1 MSMRKSNQ
9 AEKSRE
15 LRRRVVL
22 PARMRFGA
30 SWSDACILNLS
41 SRGLLIHTSRPAPT
55 GSQIELRRGEHI
67 IVARVVWRDGAK
79 AGLRAEDR
87 VPVEEI
93 VTLGQ
98 SQAFQITAGR
108 APVERRKYPRPED
121 QHRLRGKAIE
131 FASVVAIGASLAG
144 GAAMLVEQAFARP
157 LAMVEAALGAPDQPA
172 TLSR

>member
-1 MSMRKSNQ
+1 MPTRRSSRSQ
-9 AEKSRE
+9 KSRE

-22 PARMRFGA
+22 PARIRHGA

-55 GSQIELRRGEHI
+55 GSQIELRRGDHS

-87 VPVEEI
+87 VPIEEI

-98 SQAFQITAGR
+98 SQVLQLTASGQ
-108 APVERRKYPRPED
+108 ERRKSPRPD
-121 QHRLRGKAIE
+121 DRRRLRGRALE
-131 FASVVAIGASLAG
+131 FASVVVIGASLAG
-144 GAAMLVEQAFARP
+144 GAVLLVEEAFSRP
-157 LAMVEAALGAPDQPA
+157 LAMVQAALG
-172 TLSR
+172 S